1 MAAVC
6 WIETHCNCVRQG
18 VAQVKFK
25 GANCTHRIVQTQALN
40 ALTLTERRAPHSMPH
55 NLIEVGSVMQPQ
67 AFYQIVAEDF
77 AAVDS
82 IIKQQLSSRIP
93 LVEKIGDYIISAGGK
108 RLRPLLVLLAGNAL
122 GKKDEDLR
130 LLAAIIEFLHTSTL
144 LHDDV
149 VDKSDLRRGR
159 STANSKWGNAPS
171 VLVGDFLYA
180 RSFEMMV
187 RLGSL
192 PVMDIISQATRVI
205 AEGEVLQL
213 TKVRD
218 ASTTEATYMEVIR
231 GKTAMLF
238 EASTHSAAVLAGAPA
253 EQAEALRTFGDN
265 LGIAFQLVDDLL
277 DYRGDAETLGKNVGD
292 DLAEGKPTL
301 PLIVTMRDGTP
312 EQAALVRTAIQKG
325 GIEDLAA
332 ISVAVE
338 ASGALDYTAK
348 LAQDYAQ
355 RAIKCLDN
363 IPASG
368 YRDALIELAEFAVER
383 TQ

>member
-1 MAAVC
+1 
-6 WIETHCNCVRQG
+6 
-18 VAQVKFK
+18 
-25 GANCTHRIVQTQALN
+25 
-40 ALTLTERRAPHSMPH
+40 
-55 NLIEVGSVMQPQ
+55 MQPQ

-82 IIKQQLSSRIP
+82 LIKQQLSSRIP

-108 RLRPLLVLLAGNAL
+108 RLRPLLVLLAGNAV
-122 GKKDEDLR
+122 GKQDDDLR
-130 LLAAIIEFLHTSTL
+130 LLAAVIEFLHTSTL

-159 STANSKWGNAPS
+159 STANAKWGNAPS

-192 PVMDIISQATRVI
+192 PVMEIISQATRVI

-238 EASTHSAAVLAGAPA
+238 EASTHSAAVLAQAPA
-253 EQAEALRTFGDN
+253 SQIEALRTYGDN

-312 EQAALVRTAIQKG
+312 EQAALVRKAIQQG
-325 GIEDLAA
+325 GIGDLAE
-332 ISVAVE
+332 ISSAVE

-348 LAQDYAQ
+348 LAQEYAQ
-355 RAIKCLDN
+355 RAIACLDD

-368 YRDALIELAEFAVER
+368 YRDALIELANFAVAR
-383 TQ
+383 ST

>member
-1 MAAVC
+1 M
-6 WIETHCNCVRQG
+6 
-18 VAQVKFK
+18 
-25 GANCTHRIVQTQALN
+25 
-40 ALTLTERRAPHSMPH
+40 
-55 NLIEVGSVMQPQ
+55 
-67 AFYQIVAEDF
+67 
-77 AAVDS
+77 
-82 IIKQQLSSRIP
+82 
-93 LVEKIGDYIISAGGK
+93 VEKIGDYIISAGGK
-108 RLRPLLVLLAGNAL
+108 RLRPLLVLLSGNAL
-122 GKKDEDLR
+122 GKHDEELR
-130 LLAAIIEFLHTSTL
+130 QLAAVIEFLHTSTL

-159 STANSKWGNAPS
+159 STANAKWGNAPS

-187 RLGSL
+187 SLASL
-192 PVMDIISQATRVI
+192 PVMEIISQATRVI

-218 ASTTEATYMEVIR
+218 ASTTEETYMEVIR

-238 EASTHSAAVLAGAPA
+238 EASTHSAAVLAGASA
-253 EQAEALRTFGDN
+253 EHAEALRTYGDN

-312 EQAALVRTAIQKG
+312 EQATLVRTAIQKG
-325 GIEDLAA
+325 GLEDLAA
-332 ISVAVE
+332 ISAAVE
-338 ASGALDYTAK
+338 DSGALDYTAK
-348 LAQDYAQ
+348 LAQEYAQ
-355 RAIKCLDN
+355 RAIACLDKL
-363 IPASG
+363 PASD
-368 YRDALIELAEFAVER
+368 YRDALIELAEYAVER